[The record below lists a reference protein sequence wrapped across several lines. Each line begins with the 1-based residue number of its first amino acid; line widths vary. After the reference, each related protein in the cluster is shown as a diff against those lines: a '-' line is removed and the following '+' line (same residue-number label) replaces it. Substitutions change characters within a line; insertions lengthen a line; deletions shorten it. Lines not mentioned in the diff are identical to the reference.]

1 MSLFRAALADV
12 VGEPAADVLPRAGDR
27 ADDDADDSRT
37 DGRRDERD
45 ELPQRGND
53 LSDSSL
59 DLVGDFLLKH
69 REEFRDP
76 EDADES
82 RDEGDSPLELK
93 EPEREAR
100 VGEDLL
106 HAHHRRREAEE
117 AHDPPLEGVLPGR
130 ERAADHDAEQGEEEH
145 FPVPEFEGDHIDER
159 REEDHHEDAEHRPDE
174 RRDDSGSDRQAPLAL
189 FREREAV
196 ETCCGRRRRARDV
209 DHDGRVEPSGDRA
222 DIDGEQE
229 RHGAVEFHAVG
240 EVDEE
245 REGHCRRE
253 AGDGPHDEAEKTA
266 SEDQCEDFGRERS
279 EQGVSHLDRFVREK
293 VKNFH
298 GQPSFLTAWVSGT
311 GR

>member
-1 MSLFRAALADV
+1 MPLFGAALADV
-12 VGEPAADVLPRAGDR
+12 VGEPAADVLSRAGDR

-53 LSDSSL
+53 LSDLSL

-76 EDADES
+76 EDADECG
-82 RDEGDSPLELK
+82 DEGDPPLELE

-117 AHDPPLEGVLPGR
+117 ADDPALERILSGR
-130 ERAADHDAEQGEEEH
+130 ERAADHDAEEGEEEH
-145 FPVPEFEGDHIDER
+145 FPVPEFEGDKVDER

-174 RRDDSGSDRQAPLAL
+174 RGDDSRPDGEPPLAL
-189 FREREAV
+189 LCEREAV
-196 ETCCGRRRRARDV
+196 EARCGRRRRARNV
-209 DHDGRVEPSGDRA
+209 DHDGRVEPAGDRA
-222 DIDGEQE
+222 DIDGQQE

-245 REGHCRRE
+245 REGHCRSE
-253 AGDGPHDEAEKTA
+253 AGNGPHDEAEKTA
-266 SEDQCEDFGRERS
+266 SEDEREDFRGERS
-279 EQGVSHLDRFVREK
+279 EKGVPHLERFVREK
-293 VKNFH
+293 VKNVH
-298 GQPSFLTAWVSGT
+298 CQPSFLTAWVSGT